1 MQRHKTKNMR
11 NYRKMFSKR
20 TARRKMNLT
29 DIFRFFLKCTLVSL
43 GIASLALISVL
54 LYKEIIKSSYFQVKN
69 IQVEGCERYKPA
81 QILYMAGINP
91 RVNLLSLNLKSICQR
106 LEDSPWIEVAK
117 IKRIFPDKLE
127 ISIIERKPAA
137 LINLSQLY
145 LVDNKGTIF
154 KKVEREDGLA
164 FPVLTGIT
172 WQDLMNR
179 QETYEPLIAQALHL
193 MSLFEEEG
201 VSFPAI
207 SEINLDATFGLT
219 VFTTRSAT
227 QIEMGFSPFQEK
239 CTRLYTI
246 LDDLEQKDLIPQVIN
261 LNYRHKAFIKIKPQY
276 EKVKSTK
283 KGGEKQ
289 WEKMGI

>member
-1 MQRHKTKNMR
+1 
-11 NYRKMFSKR
+11 
-20 TARRKMNLT
+20 
-29 DIFRFFLKCTLVSL
+29 
-43 GIASLALISVL
+43 
-54 LYKEIIKSSYFQVKN
+54 
-69 IQVEGCERYKPA
+69 
-81 QILYMAGINP
+81 
-91 RVNLLSLNLKSICQR
+91 
-106 LEDSPWIEVAK
+106 
-117 IKRIFPDKLE
+117 
-127 ISIIERKPAA
+127 
-137 LINLSQLY
+137 
-145 LVDNKGTIF
+145 
-154 KKVEREDGLA
+154 
-164 FPVLTGIT
+164 
-172 WQDLMNR
+172 MNR
-179 QETYEPLIAQALHL
+179 QETYEPLIAQALIL

-201 VSFPAI
+201 ISFPAI